1 MQTPV
6 PILEGLYF
14 TEGPR
19 WHDNYLWFSD
29 MHGHRVVRMPVSQ
42 SLDATADIATA
53 DTLAETVL
61 EMDFDNPSGLGWLPD
76 GRLLVV
82 AMENQKLYRQEPD
95 GTLTQHADL
104 SQLVDGDI
112 NDMIVAA
119 DGTAYVGHMGYRIHG
134 DADDSGGTS
143 GTGGIAQ
150 RKSAETVRVTPQGQA
165 SIGADQLEAPNGHIL
180 TPDQKTL
187 IVAESAASRLTAF
200 DIAPD
205 GTLSGRR
212 LFAQLTPATE
222 ELRIATPDG
231 ICLDE
236 QGAVWVADP
245 RGRRVLRVLEGGQI
259 TDQYIYGDVMPVA
272 CVLAGAD
279 RRTLCICVAIDW
291 KREVVRRAPT
301 ARIYAVRV
309 DVAGAGSP

>member
-1 MQTPV
+1 MPTPNSISDPV
-6 PILEGLYF
+6 PILQGLYF

-19 WHDNYLWFSD
+19 WHDDHLWFSD
-29 MHGHRVVRMPVSQ
+29 MHGHRVVKMSVGQ
-42 SLDATADIATA
+42 SLDAAADPN
-53 DTLAETVL
+53 AETVL

-82 AMENQKLYRQEPD
+82 GMESQKLYRQEPD

-119 DGTAYVGHMGYRIHG
+119 DGTAYVGHMGYRIH
-134 DADDSGGTS
+134 DAS
-143 GTGGIAQ
+143 GIAQ
-150 RKSAETVRVTPQGQA
+150 RKSAETVRVTPQGQV

-180 TPDQKTL
+180 TPDQNTL

-245 RGRRVLRVLEGGQI
+245 RGRRVLRVLEGGEI

-301 ARIYAVRV
+301 ARIDAVRV

>member
-1 MQTPV
+1 MQAPV
-6 PILEGLYF
+6 PILEGLRF
-14 TEGPR
+14 GEGPR
-19 WHDNYLWFSD
+19 WHDGSLWFSD
-29 MHGHRVVRMPVSQ
+29 MHAHRVVCMSVGE
-42 SLDATADIATA
+42 SLDGAAV
-53 DTLAETVL
+53 AEMSASAQTVL

-82 AMENQKLYRQEPD
+82 AMETQKLYRQAAD
-95 GTLTQHADL
+95 GSLAQHADL
-104 SQLVDGDI
+104 SALVHGDI

-134 DADDSGGTS
+134 
-143 GTGGIAQ
+143 GIAERQ
-150 RKSAETVRVTPQGQA
+150 PAETVKVTPDGQA

-180 TPDQKTL
+180 TPDGQTL

-200 DIAPD
+200 DID
-205 GTLSGRR
+205 RHGDLSNRR
-212 LFAQLTPATE
+212 VFAQLPPASE

-245 RGRRVLRVLEGGQI
+245 RGKRVFRVLEGGEI
-259 TDQYIYGDVMPVA
+259 TDFFIYEDVMPVA

-279 RRTLCICVAIDW
+279 RRTLCICVAADWRREIVMQAATGRID
-291 KREVVRRAPT
+291 
-301 ARIYAVRV
+301 AVRV
-309 DVAGAGSP
+309 DVAGAGRP